1 MAHAYTILDE
11 MENNLSIHMSNMSK
25 ASPIWPGTII
35 RRCLAKAW
43 LAARNSRA
51 SASRHIGRDLLQSWS
66 AKVVGHYLEYIGV
79 VPLPA

>member
-1 MAHAYTILDE
+1 MHTRFWTRWKTICQ
-11 MENNLSIHMSNMSK
+11 NNLANLSRS
-25 ASPIWPGTII
+25 SPIWPGTII

-51 SASRHIGRDLLQSWS
+51 SASHHSDRDLLQSWN
-66 AKVVGHYLEYIGV
+66 AMVVGHYLEYISV